1 MTPKEKST
9 ELLNKFL
16 DRVVT
21 HYTNMSVHSAR
32 SCAIICVE
40 EIIDSL
46 GVTTGDMTLTE
57 LDHYEYLKDLEYW
70 EEVIKHLKEYKL

>member
-1 MTPKEKST
+1 MTSKEKAT

-21 HYTNMSVHSAR
+21 HHKNMSPHSAR

-40 EIIDSL
+40 EIIESL
-46 GVTTGDMTLTE
+46 GVTTGHLDLTDLE
-57 LDHYEYLKDLEYW
+57 HYEYLKDLEYW